1 MRWVRS
7 NLVVSSDSFVSPRWV
22 GSCEN
27 PLPAQGGAQH
37 VAKEPP
43 NPEQSPAATCA
54 CAHPGAQGQPALL
67 SGSTSCANTAQEI
80 SSNNDPT
87 K

>member
-7 NLVVSSDSFVSPRWV
+7 NSVVSSDSFASPRWV

-37 VAKEPP
+37 VATEPP
-43 NPEQSPAATCA
+43 NPEQSPAARA

-67 SGSTSCANTAQEI
+67 SVNTSYANTAQEI
-80 SSNNDPT
+80 PSNNDLT

>member
-7 NLVVSSDSFVSPRWV
+7 NLVVSSDSFASPRWV

-37 VAKEPP
+37 VATEPP
-43 NPEQSPAATCA
+43 NPEQSPAATPA
-54 CAHPGAQGQPALL
+54 WAHPGAQGQPALL
-67 SGSTSCANTAQEI
+67 SVNTSYANTAQEI
-80 SSNNDPT
+80 PSNNDLT